1 MNIKGIVG
9 AAVVAVLLLV
19 YSAAFIVDETEQAV
33 ITQFGRLVGDPIVEP
48 GLNFKVPFVQIV
60 TFFPKNLQAW
70 DGDPGQIPTLDKTY
84 IYVDAFARWRIVDP
98 VKFFQSIGSF
108 TLAKGRLDEII
119 DPAIRNLVTSNAL
132 VESVRWTNREMDP
145 WVELDAFGEVET
157 IEEERQEQGA
167 FSRTEGRTREIRV
180 GREKISEL
188 ILAQAQ
194 PRLDVFGIELVD
206 VKIKR
211 INYVEQVREAVYQR
225 MIAERRQ
232 IAEKYRS
239 EGVGE
244 ARKIR
249 GDKERDLLQIE
260 SEAYRTAQKI
270 RGEADARVVR
280 ILADA
285 YGVDPEFYTYQKTLE
300 TYREALEGSS
310 VVFSTDSDFMRFL
323 NRQGPDRR

>member
-1 MNIKGIVG
+1 MKIKGLLGAIFVVLAIVI
-9 AAVVAVLLLV
+9 
-19 YSAAFIVDETEQAV
+19 YSAAFVVDETEQVV
-33 ITQFGRLVGDPIVEP
+33 ITQFGKIVGKPIVEP
-48 GLNFKVPFVQIV
+48 GLKFKIPLIQTA

-98 VKFFQSIGSF
+98 VRFFQSIGSF
-108 TLAKGRLDEII
+108 HLAKGRLDEII
-119 DPAIRNLVTSNAL
+119 DPSIRNLVTSNSL

-145 WVELDAFGEVET
+145 WVEMDAFGEEET
-157 IEEERQEQGA
+157 VEEERDRMA
-167 FSRTEGRTREIRV
+167 VSRETSQIREIRL
-180 GREKISEL
+180 GRERMTQKIME
-188 ILAQAQ
+188 QAQ

-206 VKIKR
+206 VKVKR
-211 INYVEQVREAVYQR
+211 INYVEQVRESVYKR

-249 GDKERDLLQIE
+249 GDKERELQRID

-270 RGEADARVVR
+270 RGDADAKVVG
-280 ILADA
+280 LLGKT
-285 YGVDPEFYTYQKTLE
+285 YGVDPDFYTYQQTLE
-300 TYREALEGSS
+300 NYKDALQGSQ

-323 NRQGPDRR
+323 KHQGVGKK